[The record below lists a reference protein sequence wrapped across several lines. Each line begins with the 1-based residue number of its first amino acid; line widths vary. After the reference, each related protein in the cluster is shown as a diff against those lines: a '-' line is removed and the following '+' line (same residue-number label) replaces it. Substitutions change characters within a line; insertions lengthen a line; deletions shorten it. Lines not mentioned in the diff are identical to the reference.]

1 MEWEYIRIV
10 VFLYCKNCLVSDDDS
25 TAKFRCP
32 LTNEG
37 VSEHTLKG
45 RHSMKTLEKGQEKI
59 QKICDVLREETLEP
73 AMKQGQEIIRD
84 AQKQAKQ
91 IIEEAQK
98 AAERLHQEAKT
109 AIEQEK
115 VAFQSTLSQASKQ
128 SLEALRQ
135 GVERLFFNEHLSGL
149 IDKGTGDAQL
159 VANLINAIVKAIE
172 RGGLSTDLTALISKD
187 VEPRKVNEALLAD
200 VVKQL
205 KGGAVQLGEFAG
217 GVQVKLNDKRMTI
230 DISENALKDLLSS
243 YVIRKDF
250 RKLLFDMRA

>member
-1 MEWEYIRIV
+1 MPSGHLWGNIAGQLFFCIEKIAKLVMMMNEIDIYERDPLSIR
-10 VFLYCKNCLVSDDDS
+10 
-25 TAKFRCP
+25 
-32 LTNEG
+32 EG
-37 VSEHTLKG
+37 I
-45 RHSMKTLEKGQEKI
+45 SMKTLEKGQEKI

-73 AMKQGQEIIRD
+73 AKKQGQEIIRD
-84 AQKQAKQ
+84 AQKQAKL

-98 AAERLHQEAKT
+98 SADKLHLEAKA

-128 SLEALRQ
+128 TLEALRQ
-135 GVERLFFNEHLSGL
+135 GVERLFFNEHLAAL

-159 VANLINAIVKAIE
+159 VANLVNAIVKAIE
-172 RGGLSTDLTALISKD
+172 KGGLSTDLTALISKD
-187 VEPRKVNEALLAD
+187 VDARKVNEALLAD

-205 KGGAVQLGEFAG
+205 KGGAVQMGEFSG

-230 DISENALKDLLSS
+230 DISEHALKDLLAS

-250 RKLLFDMRA
+250 RKLLFDMKP